1 MQGKF
6 VVKLAA
12 VERTQEH
19 RPHADVTVKTESQSP
34 LKQDSMQGW
43 KHGDSR
49 EAGEDT
55 IGEKQKQKLCLTR
68 SLDAQDSTSSVG
80 KHSMPDTYSFTKERG

>member
-19 RPHADVTVKTESQSP
+19 RPVKTESQSP

-80 KHSMPDTYSFTKERG
+80 KGSMPDTYSFTKERG